1 MAAFKIVNA
10 NHIGITVKDLD
21 KALKLFLDALGYEL
35 VDRATRPDDYI
46 ENLTGVK
53 DGGVKEI
60 AYVRGPAHTLE
71 IFQYKSPAD
80 RRDTP
85 IRPCDAS
92 ASHVCLEVDDIQG
105 ALDALGTVGLGPVNP
120 PMTIA
125 GGPNKGGKLC
135 YVRDPNGVTLEIM
148 QRPN

>member
-1 MAAFKIVNA
+1 MRGFEIRAA
-10 NHIGITVKDLD
+10 NHIGVTVVDLE
-21 KALKLFLDALGYEL
+21 KALALFLDTLGYEL

-46 ENLTGVK
+46 ANLTGVEG
-53 DGGVKEI
+53 GGVQEI
-60 AYVRGPAHTLE
+60 AYVRGPGHTLE

-80 RRDTP
+80 KRAAP
-85 IRPCDAS
+85 IRPCDAG
-92 ASHVCLEVDDIQG
+92 AGHVCLEVDDIDA
-105 ALDALGTVGLGPVNP
+105 ALAAIATLGLGPVNP

-135 YVRDPNGVTLEIM
+135 YVRDPNGVTLEFM